1 MEDPTEDTDKQ
12 HQGNEFVQVKEEPL
26 EMDEH
31 CQDEVDFMNLMAST
45 ETDTN
50 IINTSV
56 YTNNEVP
63 VVTANSTDDYTE
75 KTLFLCDTCL
85 QPFTNKA
92 NLRKHM
98 RIHDKIKPYKCDIC
112 GWAFAMKQNM
122 QFHRRIHT
130 GERPHQCSV
139 CGKTF
144 NRSHHVVRHMAI
156 HSASK
161 KQFKCE
167 ICALDFHRKDHLQVH
182 MKTHEPPNSRVKMCP
197 YCGKC
202 YKVGASL
209 EKHIKDL
216 HSEKNEI
223 PEITKTDTRGEK
235 TYECGECG
243 KLFAQLKH
251 LESHMLTHSILPE
264 IHECDVCSKSFST
277 LKLLKE
283 HHHCK
288 KSRKKT
294 QEDKSRNC
302 IFCGKLFKGDKR
314 LENHIKKK
322 HLKEYGTYGKG
333 EANVD
338 ESSQLE
344 NLKKKRNEEVLMD
357 ETSNQ
362 CNDETN
368 AKFDTMD
375 VIIKVEPEEN

>member
-56 YTNNEVP
+56 YTNNEAP

-202 YKVGASL
+202 YK
-209 EKHIKDL
+209 
-216 HSEKNEI
+216 
-223 PEITKTDTRGEK
+223 
-235 TYECGECG
+235 
-243 KLFAQLKH
+243 
-251 LESHMLTHSILPE
+251 
-264 IHECDVCSKSFST
+264 
-277 LKLLKE
+277 
-283 HHHCK
+283 
-288 KSRKKT
+288 
-294 QEDKSRNC
+294 
-302 IFCGKLFKGDKR
+302 GDKR

-322 HLKEYGTYGKG
+322 HLKEYGTYGTG

-368 AKFDTMD
+368 AEFDTMD